1 MVTGLLA
8 GMADA
13 TPARSLAKRRVEK
26 KRDAQETTA
35 VTQAQAPPAAQAPA
49 ASAPAPAPAAKPVP
63 ADPSFLSREGKPP
76 SRRFFSRV
84 RTDSSRDKAKAAK
97 EAAAGSTAAM
107 QSTEKQKLI
116 YRRTWGPRAHRRPR

>member
-35 VTQAQAPPAAQAPA
+35 VTQAQAPPAAQ
-49 ASAPAPAPAAKPVP
+49 APAAKPVP

>member
-26 KRDAQETTA
+26 KRDAQKTTA

-63 ADPSFLSREGKPP
+63 TDPSFLSREGKPP

-97 EAAAGSTAAM
+97 EAAAESTAAM

>member
-1 MVTGLLA
+1 MKRILAAIMVTGLLA

-49 ASAPAPAPAAKPVP
+49 AKPVP
-63 ADPSFLSREGKPP
+63 AGPSSLSREGKPP

-97 EAAAGSTAAM
+97 EAAAESTAAM

>member
-35 VTQAQAPPAAQAPA
+35 VTQAQAPPAAQ
-49 ASAPAPAPAAKPVP
+49 APAAKPVP

-107 QSTEKQKLI
+107 QSTVKQKLI